1 VANKVVSKKQN
12 FIVNQ
17 EKPLKNMEVNSIQNL
32 PNLVTGDNATPQYT
46 IETPNV
52 CTLTTGSAMTQFKN
66 QNNYRILVPAVQGL
80 GKGVCSI
87 LATTRETLNYS
98 PAVPF
103 RQSFEVVGRPQTIT
117 LVGSPLVPTD
127 LFSNVLSNSSDR
139 TVNAISTSGLPVFM
153 RFLTPT
159 VCENRNNKIRIL
171 SAGVCNIEFYQEG
184 NSVFSP
190 ASISRSFKITRWDLI
205 PQSIVVNLPATIYA
219 SSWNKTYPGGRFVS
233 DFAKTT
239 SGLVIDQVSA
249 SGNGCRFSG
258 NALTFIGSG
267 TSCLLTLK
275 SSGDLNF
282 AATQKLV
289 NIKVFK

>member
-1 VANKVVSKKQN
+1 
-12 FIVNQ
+12 
-17 EKPLKNMEVNSIQNL
+17 MEVNSIQNL
-32 PNLVTGDNATPQYT
+32 PNLVTGDNATPEYT

-52 CTLTTGSAMTQFKN
+52 CTLTTGSAMTKFKN
-66 QNNYRILVPAVQGL
+66 QNNYRIQVRSVQGL

-117 LVGSPLVPTD
+117 LVGSPLAPKD
-127 LFSNVLSNSSDR
+127 LFSNVLSNASDR

-159 VCENRNNKIRIL
+159 VCENRNNNIRIL

-184 NSVFSP
+184 NPVFSP
-190 ASISRSFKITRWDLI
+190 ASISRSFKITKWDLI
-205 PQSIVVNLPATIYA
+205 PQYIEVNLPATISV
-219 SSWNKTYPGGRFVS
+219 SSWNKTYPGGRVVS
-233 DFAKTT
+233 DFIKTT
-239 SGLVIDQVSA
+239 SGLPVNRVIATS
-249 SGNGCRFSG
+249 NGCRLSG
-258 NALTFIGSG
+258 NKLTFNGSG
-267 TSCLLTLK
+267 TNCLLALE
-275 SSGDLNF
+275 SSGDLKF